1 MGINET
7 ITTAHINGDMTTRTI
22 REATNKPMLVTK
34 LDSPLCTRLSS
45 VSMSAVIRDS
55 NWPELS
61 ASKKARGWARRWEK
75 TCRRRSLRND
85 SPIPE
90 TWSVWRRVSTK

>member
-1 MGINET
+1 
-7 ITTAHINGDMTTRTI
+7 MTTSTT

-55 NWPELS
+55 SRPELS
-61 ASKKARGWARRWEK
+61 VSKKASGWAKQVGENPSAEVVEER
-75 TCRRRSLRND
+75 LPD
-85 SPIPE
+85 P
-90 TWSVWRRVSTK
+90 

>member
-1 MGINET
+1 MRYRAEASSAGTNDT
-7 ITTAHINGDMTTRTI
+7 TTTAHIKGDMTTSTT

-55 NWPELS
+55 SRPELS
-61 ASKKARGWARRWEK
+61 VSKKASG
-75 TCRRRSLRND
+75 
-85 SPIPE
+85 
-90 TWSVWRRVSTK
+90 